1 MLTVAYRECY
11 LERHDAFWYHSGV
24 PRKTVIVG
32 RAVSL
37 STDASHS
44 PNRSAWRHWGC
55 VTKKVLSNVK
65 EQFEKASE
73 VDGYEDMKPEDQAK
87 VDKAWEDGQVAD
99 EDIPETA
106 RKAEGEPEEEEEEE
120 KPKKARG
127 KKKADDGEEK
137 PKKPRAPRAKVCGA
151 DAVFAILWLNFSVE
165 GAQGR

>member
-1 MLTVAYRECY
+1 MPGYRLEYASSNRAKCKGPKPCAGGVISKGTMRFGTTVE
-11 LERHDAFWYHSGV
+11 FQGKQSF
-24 PRKTVIVG
+24 
-32 RAVSL
+32 
-37 STDASHS
+37 
-44 PNRSAWRHWGC
+44 AWRHWGC

-73 VDGYEDMKPEDQAK
+73 VDGYDDMKPEDQAK

-127 KKKADDGEEK
+127 KKKAEDGEEK
-137 PKKPRAPRAKVCGA
+137 PKKPRAPRAKVCGV
-151 DAVFAILWLNFSVE
+151 DAVFAILTEPFL
-165 GAQGR
+165 

>member
-1 MLTVAYRECY
+1 MPGYRLEYASSNRAKCKGPKPCAGSVISKGTMRFGTTVE
-11 LERHDAFWYHSGV
+11 FQGKQSF
-24 PRKTVIVG
+24 
-32 RAVSL
+32 
-37 STDASHS
+37 
-44 PNRSAWRHWGC
+44 AWRHWGC

-106 RKAEGEPEEEEEEE
+106 RKAEGEPEEEEEE

-127 KKKADDGEEK
+127 KKKAEDGEEK
-137 PKKPRAPRAKVCGA
+137 TKKPRAPRAKKAPKA
-151 DAVFAILWLNFSVE
+151 DE
-165 GAQGR
+165 GR